1 MEEQGSSTPAHAA
14 AQAAKQGAGSL
25 SAASASNEEGAAIDA
40 GAVADAHN
48 AHEAGSG
55 RKSLSS
61 ETAQEEPHSTEETSK
76 KIAAVVSRSRSLKKQ
91 MYQRQLEQ
99 TEQQLQ
105 EKLRQLKYVTNLKN
119 KVAEAPVVFDGKFK
133 L

>member
-1 MEEQGSSTPAHAA
+1 MEEQGSSTPAHATA
-14 AQAAKQGAGSL
+14 FAAKKSANSL
-25 SAASASNEEGAAIDA
+25 SAARIKNAEGEGPGD
-40 GAVADAHN
+40 GSDDVARV
-48 AHEAGSG
+48 HEAGNEKG
-55 RKSLSS
+55 SLSS
-61 ETAQEEPHSTEETSK
+61 EKVQGEVSK

-91 MYQRQLEQ
+91 LYQRQLEQ

-119 KVAEAPVVFDGKFK
+119 KIAEAPVVFDGKFK